1 MSRAMQK
8 YADQRGINLAEAGE
22 EGIGR
27 SQRSQMQLLGDQ
39 AEQQTDDAETEREGQ
54 LTEDASGMGLG
65 GGLALGKVGSMLR
78 DAAGK
83 GTKVLSNVDKAAA
96 RVSRIARATGN
107 ESVADGIDGAR
118 ASARS
123 GAATFSDT
131 SKALEDASKGIS
143 NVSRDGLTSMVDNA
157 SNVSQ
162 DLIKLAPKSTDI
174 ASSIQSTVSSNSRQV
189 MGNAEQTL
197 STADGPVQDT
207 RGVFRKLFT
216 KAPKQEDDV
225 PDSLEEL
232 RQKQAGQTYTEDDL
246 KNLASND
253 QLETLNPELAAPDRA
268 VADAGRSIADVSK
281 SFASQT
287 ADDLVAGGTDAGRIA
302 RGITPAT
309 EITADASNVTRSTRL
324 LGGLSGDSTLARA
337 TATTSAAGGE
347 ENPFSFKSFIGGD
360 DPTLTKSTTSKFGDV
375 LQTSTEDAEPLEGTR
390 ITSSQGS
397 VNFQPRAQPSAAPDN
412 IDPNAPASG
421 GQAPSSNLGRNG
433 GLTEEEKLS
442 KASSS
447 QTDAD
452 LTNDLDVDTDKLAK
466 LGGDG
471 EPTLPGMSSGAADD
485 VEEALS
491 LSDKFMKYGG
501 AALEG
506 VGFLGDAFGIGV
518 GIYDMTQGPSLKDID
533 KQKGKIEADEMA
545 GSIAKP
551 ISYGS
556 VSGAT
561 LNTMADSSA
570 GTFQHF

>member
-1 MSRAMQK
+1 M
-8 YADQRGINLAEAGE
+8 E
-22 EGIGR
+22 
-27 SQRSQMQLLGDQ
+27 
-39 AEQQTDDAETEREGQ
+39 
-54 LTEDASGMGLG
+54 
-65 GGLALGKVGSMLR
+65 
-78 DAAGK
+78 
-83 GTKVLSNVDKAAA
+83 GTK
-96 RVSRIARATGN
+96 
-107 ESVADGIDGAR
+107 
-118 ASARS
+118 
-123 GAATFSDT
+123 
-131 SKALEDASKGIS
+131 
-143 NVSRDGLTSMVDNA
+143 
-157 SNVSQ
+157 
-162 DLIKLAPKSTDI
+162 
-174 ASSIQSTVSSNSRQV
+174 
-189 MGNAEQTL
+189 
-197 STADGPVQDT
+197 
-207 RGVFRKLFT
+207 
-216 KAPKQEDDV
+216 
-225 PDSLEEL
+225 
-232 RQKQAGQTYTEDDL
+232 
-246 KNLASND
+246 
-253 QLETLNPELAAPDRA
+253 
-268 VADAGRSIADVSK
+268 
-281 SFASQT
+281 
-287 ADDLVAGGTDAGRIA
+287 
-302 RGITPAT
+302 
-309 EITADASNVTRSTRL
+309 
-324 LGGLSGDSTLARA
+324 
-337 TATTSAAGGE
+337 
-347 ENPFSFKSFIGGD
+347 
-360 DPTLTKSTTSKFGDV
+360 
-375 LQTSTEDAEPLEGTR
+375 

-545 GSIAKP
+545 GSVAKP
-551 ISYGS
+551 VSYGS

>member
-27 SQRSQMQLLGDQ
+27 SQRSQIQLLGDQ

-131 SKALEDASKGIS
+131 SKALEDASKG
-143 NVSRDGLTSMVDNA
+143 VSDVSTDGLTSMVDNA
-157 SNVSQ
+157 GSVSA

-225 PDSLEEL
+225 PDTEEAL
-232 RQKQAGQTYTEDDL
+232 RQKQEATTYTEDDL
-246 KNLASND
+246 KNMASND
-253 QLETLNPELAAPDRA
+253 ELETLNPELGAPDRA
-268 VADAGRSIADVSK
+268 VTDAGRSIADVSK
-281 SFASQT
+281 DFASQT

-309 EITADASNVTRSTRL
+309 EITADASNVSRSTNL
-324 LGGLSGDSTLARA
+324 LGGLTGDSSLARA
-337 TATTSAAGGE
+337 TATTSD
-347 ENPFSFKSFIGGD
+347 NPFSF
-360 DPTLTKSTTSKFGDV
+360 TKYNAKTDKFGDT
-375 LQTSTEDAEPLEGTR
+375 LFNSNEPEPEPLEGSR
-390 ITSSQGS
+390 ITTSQGS
-397 VNFQPRAQPSAAPDN
+397 VNFQPRAQPDAAPSSL
-412 IDPNAPASG
+412 DPDAPASG

-471 EPTLPGMSSGAADD
+471 DPTLPGMSSGAADD

-533 KQKGKIEADEMA
+533 KQKGKIEADEMD
-545 GSIAKP
+545 GSTAKP